1 MERVVNA
8 RPMSFLDLWYPSA
21 VGVVV
26 GKGDFEVEVVGA
38 GGGECDCAVA
48 MVVVEVVD

>member
-38 GGGECDCAVA
+38 GGGECDCVVA
-48 MVVVEVVD
+48 MVVVEAVD